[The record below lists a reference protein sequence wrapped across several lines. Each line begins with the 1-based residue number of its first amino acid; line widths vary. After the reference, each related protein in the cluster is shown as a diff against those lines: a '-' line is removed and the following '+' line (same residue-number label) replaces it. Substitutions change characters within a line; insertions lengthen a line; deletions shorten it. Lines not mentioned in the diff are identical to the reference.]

1 MYQLKVLGFYAFC
14 VIIQAIFRPDMDNMS
29 ASEQKKAIFLG
40 PLFIC
45 VPLSF
50 MGALIDIINVNA
62 SLDSK
67 IVLWAYTLFG
77 FLHIV
82 ANSHIKGELKR
93 ELDSKTSECERLDYS
108 YKQLDKDFESFRLKH
123 QQANEKKL
131 FATIEKFV
139 KEFQSDAYEIDCLP
153 DCISYLKDERG
164 YYPTA
169 KDWTVETDFDKEA
182 IDCIQ
187 WCASDAIEW
196 GKNNPQSANVWCQWM
211 QIYRGTIDWLL
222 ENGYITQDEA
232 ESDCQRLCRQIRYNS

>member
-1 MYQLKVLGFYAFC
+1 MYQLILLGAFIVAWILFSIFYPARKGISKADHVWEVFYFLLFFYAPASIYGALKETVDINAPLDARIAMGAWLC
-14 VIIQAIFRPDMDNMS
+14 VAILY
-29 ASEQKKAIFLG
+29 IFLSNYEESQ
-40 PLFIC
+40 LR
-45 VPLSF
+45 
-50 MGALIDIINVNA
+50 DE
-62 SLDSK
+62 
-67 IVLWAYTLFG
+67 
-77 FLHIV
+77 
-82 ANSHIKGELKR
+82 IKELTDKN
-93 ELDSKTSECERLDYS
+93 EKLNYS
-108 YKQLDKDFESFRLKH
+108 YEQLDKDFESFRSKH

-222 ENGYITQDEA
+222 ENGYITQYEA
-232 ESDCQRLCRQIRYNS
+232 ESDCQRLYRQMRYNS